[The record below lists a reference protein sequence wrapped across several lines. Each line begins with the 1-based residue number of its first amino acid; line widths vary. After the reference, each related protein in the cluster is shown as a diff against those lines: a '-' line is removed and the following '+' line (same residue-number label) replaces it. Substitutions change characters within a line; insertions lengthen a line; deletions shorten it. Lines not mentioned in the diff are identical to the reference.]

1 MASIKNTDA
10 QWRKQLSD
18 EQYRVTRLSGT
29 EPPFSGIYVDHHDE
43 GTYRCICC
51 EHPLFSS
58 NSKFDSGCGWPS
70 FSDQLIANSIAEV
83 FDDSLGM
90 RRVEVRCPECDA
102 HLGHVFNDGPAPT
115 GLRYCINS
123 ASIDFKNKP

>member
-1 MASIKNTDA
+1 MASIKKTDA
-10 QWRKQLSD
+10 QWREQLSD
-18 EQYRVTRLSGT
+18 EQYRITRQAGT
-29 EPPFSGIYVDHHDE
+29 EPPFSGIYVDHHDK

-123 ASIDFKNKP
+123 ASINFEK